1 MTGYEGFLVEGY
13 AYPLK
18 HATPAL
24 EDLFDEDESP
34 KLVEMKRLH
43 TYVAK
48 LLYLA
53 KQTRPE
59 CLVATL
65 FLCTR
70 VTSTMQDQKKL
81 DRAIGHLRGTP
92 NRTVTLRPGKMGI
105 VPRLYVDA
113 SYGVHAD
120 GKSHTIV
127 IWLTPPRSKAP
138 KGVPGALFKY

>member
-18 HATPAL
+18 HATPTL
-24 EDLFDEDESP
+24 EDLFNEDESP

-59 CLVATL
+59 CLVATS

-70 VTSTMQDQKKL
+70 ESKQLNPSTTAECVVSLVNREVGVIANPSQQTQLLFISFTKHIRLPECAKAHKGWL
-81 DRAIGHLRGTP
+81 PTYQPLP
-92 NRTVTLRPGKMGI
+92 NTT
-105 VPRLYVDA
+105 
-113 SYGVHAD
+113 
-120 GKSHTIV
+120 
-127 IWLTPPRSKAP
+127 
-138 KGVPGALFKY
+138 

>member
-1 MTGYEGFLVEGY
+1 MLDSPRSIPLRLNGDHQGELALFLVEGY

-113 SYGVHAD
+113 SCPRNQ
-120 GKSHTIV
+120 SS
-127 IWLTPPRSKAP
+127 PRSTLP
-138 KGVPGALFKY
+138 

>member
-1 MTGYEGFLVEGY
+1 MTGYEGSLVEGY

-24 EDLFDEDESP
+24 EDLFDEDEESP

-59 CLVATL
+59 CLVATS

-81 DRAIGHLRGTP
+81 DRAIGHLKKNP
-92 NRTVTLRPGKMGI
+92 
-105 VPRLYVDA
+105 
-113 SYGVHAD
+113 
-120 GKSHTIV
+120 
-127 IWLTPPRSKAP
+127 
-138 KGVPGALFKY
+138 

>member
-1 MTGYEGFLVEGY
+1 MTGYEGFMVEGY

-24 EDLFDEDESP
+24 EGLFDEDEESP

-59 CLVATL
+59 CLAATS
-65 FLCTR
+65 FLCTC

-92 NRTVTLRPGKMGI
+92 NRTATLRPGKMGI

-127 IWLTPPRSKAP
+127 I
-138 KGVPGALFKY
+138 